1 MDKGRKKPKDSQSQS
16 TVVRALLI
24 EDDSDDALVFE
35 ETLNGVDPSLKVK
48 MEWVDGL
55 EDGLERLA
63 AGSYDI
69 VFLDLS
75 LPGTQGIDTFLTLR
89 DQYPSTPIVILTGF
103 THDSFADEARSQ
115 GAHEY
120 LVKGDIDGPMLTR
133 VIKSAVE

>member
-1 MDKGRKKPKDSQSQS
+1 MEKNRKKPKPSKSETS
-16 TVVRALLI
+16 ELRALLI
-24 EDDSDDALVFE
+24 EDDSDDALMFE
-35 ETLNGVDPSLKVK
+35 ETLAGVDKSLKVK

-63 AGSYDI
+63 ANSYDI

-89 DQYPSTPIVILTGF
+89 DQFPSTPIVILTGF
-103 THDSFADEARSQ
+103 THDSFADEARTQ

-120 LVKGDIDGPMLTR
+120 LVKGDIDGALLTR
-133 VIKSAVE
+133 VIRSAVE